1 MTTFLATALA
11 LAQDEPNLSPI
22 GAGFLTGFTLVW
34 LAIVVFE
41 AAAMWRVFTKAGK
54 PGWAI
59 IVPIYNIIVMLEIAG
74 KPLWWFLLML
84 IPLVNLVVVFVV
96 MIGIAEKFG
105 KSAGFGV
112 GLALLGFIFFPILAF
127 GDAEYRP

>member
-1 MTTFLATALA
+1 MTTFLATALV
-11 LAQDEPNLSPI
+11 LAQDEPDISAI
-22 GAGFLTGFTLVW
+22 GAGFFTGFMLVW
-34 LAIVVFE
+34 LAIVVFMT
-41 AAAMWRVFTKAGK
+41 AAMWKVFTKAGK

-84 IPLVNLVVVFVV
+84 IPLVNLVVVFMV

-112 GLALLGFIFFPILAF
+112 GLTLLGFIFFPILAF

>member
-22 GAGFLTGFTLVW
+22 GTGVGIGFMLVW

>member
-22 GAGFLTGFTLVW
+22 GAGVGIVFTLVW

-84 IPLVNLVVVFVV
+84 IPLVNIVVMFMV